1 MHRLTEVLNKMP
13 GRSAVSDFN
22 YWLDSQ
28 TSDWGF
34 DLTTVGYERVAPQI
48 DYPLQGHPSSHS
60 FKWSKG
66 RELREYQLIYL
77 SSGAGQFETRRS
89 SSDVSAGDIL
99 LLCKGDWHR
108 YKPDYDKGWES
119 YWMGFRGPYVEE
131 YVRDQLFLRRESA
144 PYHVGLRRD
153 LVDRFRELIEL
164 SKTRSPLLRVLALS
178 CVLQI
183 FAYAMVST
191 ETHARGRRSNA
202 VIEAAIAFVEEN
214 ACTDI
219 DFKQLARSLNLS
231 YSRFRSLFKQHTGRA
246 PKMFLLDKR
255 IERASRLLKRPDLD
269 VKGVAYQTG
278 FRTSSYFCR
287 VFRNRTGVTPSSEKI
302 APAKHKEFR
311 DPDLDC

>member
-13 GRSAVSDFN
+13 GRSGVSDFN

-99 LLCKGDWHR
+99 LLSKGDWHR
-108 YKPDYDKGWES
+108 YRPDYDKGWES

-153 LVDRFRELIEL
+153 LVDRLG
-164 SKTRSPLLRVLALS
+164 S
-178 CVLQI
+178 
-183 FAYAMVST
+183 
-191 ETHARGRRSNA
+191 
-202 VIEAAIAFVEEN
+202 
-214 ACTDI
+214 
-219 DFKQLARSLNLS
+219 
-231 YSRFRSLFKQHTGRA
+231 
-246 PKMFLLDKR
+246 
-255 IERASRLLKRPDLD
+255 
-269 VKGVAYQTG
+269 
-278 FRTSSYFCR
+278 
-287 VFRNRTGVTPSSEKI
+287 
-302 APAKHKEFR
+302 
-311 DPDLDC
+311 